1 MAAAG
6 QRARYRKLKDNKM
19 PSKARTKQ
27 YPSCQELGTFPSRTL
42 RPSLCSELL
51 LLFAVFAFPAACT
64 AAPALA
70 QTSIEQLDPT
80 EILIEHLAEI
90 TAAPV
95 ESAIDVKDSSV
106 QPDITPD
113 APTVS
118 DAPAIKG
125 EPNGQ
130 THKQPTQKTS
140 DDEQISYIESQYKLW
155 QAAIAVPKEQPEN
168 AARKKL
174 LQMAKKIRSL
184 KFVPART
191 PEPFIV
197 IKTPARPE
205 PNETVPDQ
213 QQTLA
218 RRAEQGPLTRK
229 TLQIIEEQS
238 RHPQTQ
244 KCPFELAE
252 LLFRTGHLKLASV
265 FYREALGRI
274 NPDDASLANKC
285 AWILFKTANCLRE
298 HDRLNAKK
306 FFARLITEYPTCP
319 WFDIARISEQLID
332 WSEKE
337 KPQTLIQQV
346 ALQ

>member
-1 MAAAG
+1 MNDKAATKCHTLCPELKTFFHHG
-6 QRARYRKLKDNKM
+6 LGHGCCPKLCLM
-19 PSKARTKQ
+19 
-27 YPSCQELGTFPSRTL
+27 L
-42 RPSLCSELL
+42 
-51 LLFAVFAFPAACT
+51 AVFVFSVACT

-90 TAAPV
+90 TASPV
-95 ESAIDVKDSSV
+95 KSAIDVTDSSV

-113 APTVS
+113 PPTVP
-118 DAPAIKG
+118 DAPALK
-125 EPNGQ
+125 EKPNDRTAQ
-130 THKQPTQKTS
+130 QPTQKTS
-140 DDEQISYIESQYKLW
+140 DDEQISYIQSQHKLW

-168 AARKKL
+168 TARKKL
-174 LQMAKKIRSL
+174 LQMAEKIRSI
-184 KFVPART
+184 KFVPAST

-197 IKTPARPE
+197 VKSPSRPE
-205 PNETVPDQ
+205 PNETVSDKQ
-213 QQTLA
+213 LSMLA
-218 RRAEQGPLTRK
+218 RRDEQGPLTKK

-252 LLFRTGHLKLASV
+252 LLLRTGHLKLASV

-274 NPDDASLANKC
+274 NPDDTSLANKR
-285 AWILFKTANCLRE
+285 AWILFQTANCLRE
-298 HDRLNAKK
+298 HDRPNAKK
-306 FFARLITEYPTCP
+306 FFTRLITEHPTCP

-346 ALQ
+346 AAQ